1 MSWEND
7 KKIMREETKTISR
20 LTVLRRLS
28 LPFQDLQDTSNS
40 QEKSLES
47 EGRVET
53 SISINGLNAN
63 GAESERCL

>member
-1 MSWEND
+1 MSWEID